1 MWKRIL
7 LFSSSVHVVIIINID
22 DVVIVNVLVAM
33 EIPPIHKRFI
43 VMKCIKV
50 DQQTDF
56 RVEVCAY
63 PNYFVH
69 AICRQHKHLEG
80 PMLWKDFN

>member
-7 LFSSSVHVVIIINID
+7 LFSSVHVVIIINID
-22 DVVIVNVLVAM
+22 DVVIVVVLVAM

-43 VMKCIKV
+43 VMKYIKV

-56 RVEVCAY
+56 RRSMRISELFRTCDM
-63 PNYFVH
+63 PP
-69 AICRQHKHLEG
+69 I
-80 PMLWKDFN
+80 